1 MATKNTNVN
10 ETKVEDLKEKVEVP
24 KTEEVTT
31 ETVVQEESKVRKII
45 TYGLKGLS
53 FIAMGVVGFILG
65 RTTAG
70 GNSEDDDECEKL
82 ESAEE

>member
-10 ETKVEDLKEKVEVP
+10 ETKVEDLKEKEVP
-24 KTEEVTT
+24 KMEETT

-45 TYGLKGLS
+45 TYGLKGLAL
-53 FIAMGVVGFILG
+53 IATGVVGFILG

-70 GNSEDDDECEKL
+70 SNSEDDDECEKL

>member
-10 ETKVEDLKEKVEVP
+10 ETKVEDLKEKEVP
-24 KTEEVTT
+24 KMEEVTT

-45 TYGLKGLS
+45 TYGLKGLAL
-53 FIAMGVVGFILG
+53 IATGVVGFILG

-70 GNSEDDDECEKL
+70 NNSEDDDECEKL